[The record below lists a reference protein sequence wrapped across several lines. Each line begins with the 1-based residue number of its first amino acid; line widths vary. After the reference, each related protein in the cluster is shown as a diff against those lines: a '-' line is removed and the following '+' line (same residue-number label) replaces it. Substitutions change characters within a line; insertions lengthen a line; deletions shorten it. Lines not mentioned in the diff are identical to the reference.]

1 MLRRVA
7 ASATVSR
14 RPLGVPWMVPA
25 VGVAAAAAAVVAT
38 RGSGVLVSSYAETSE
53 LALGADLAAGLAMM
67 TAGVAIRL
75 MSPAGPALVAVL
87 IGGAWSASDWVG
99 AEQAPAAV
107 RSVAMVAVPFL
118 PALVAHL
125 GLAWPEGRLRGA
137 ARTAVALVYAV
148 TAATVLGLAV
158 LREPLF
164 DRHCWQ
170 NCTDNV
176 FLVRADVDAARM
188 LATLSAW
195 TTIGIALLLACAVL
209 FCIGPRPRRGP
220 GPVLLLAAGV
230 AAAEGLYAAVRLAE
244 PAGEPASAP
253 FPALF
258 LLRAGAL
265 LALAVALSGS
275 AVATLRRR
283 AALQRL
289 AQELAATPAPGA
301 LRRTL
306 AESLGDPQLRVAY
319 WLDSPRCHVDAD
331 GQQVEADPAPGQVA
345 TAITRG
351 GAVVA
356 VVVHARGLSEQA
368 RVLQHVI
375 GAAARLAID
384 NERLRA
390 QALFR
395 LRDVRASQRRIVA
408 SSDVARRALE
418 RDLHDGAQQR
428 LLGVSFQLHGALT
441 GARAGGCDAEVPL
454 LTEASAQ
461 ALEALAAVREL
472 AHGIFPAI
480 LTDAG
485 LAPALRTFAA
495 GAGLPVELVEV
506 DEERYAA
513 EVETAAYVAVTEAVA
528 DAARRSAGYAAV
540 RVCRDRDRLD
550 VVVTD
555 DGDAADP
562 AHLQHLVDRVEA
574 LGGRLAIGP
583 GSLRAE
589 LPCA

>member
-14 RPLGVPWMVPA
+14 RPAGAPWVVPA
-25 VGVAAAAAAVVAT
+25 VAVAAAAAAVVGT
-38 RGSGVLVSSYAETSE
+38 RSTGVMITSYAETSRP
-53 LALGADLAAGLAMM
+53 AFGADLGAGLAMM
-67 TAGVAIRL
+67 TAGVAVRL
-75 MSPAGPALVAVL
+75 ASPAAPALLAVL
-87 IGGAWSASDWVG
+87 IGAAWSASDWVG

-107 RSVAMVAVPFL
+107 RSVAMVAAPFL
-118 PALVAHL
+118 PALVVHL
-125 GLAWPEGRLRGA
+125 ALAWPGGRLRGT
-137 ARTAVALVYAV
+137 ARTAVAVAYAV
-148 TAATVLGLAV
+148 TAATVLGQAL

-195 TTIGIALLLACAVL
+195 TTIGIALLLASAVV
-209 FCIGPRPRRGP
+209 FRTGPTSRP
-220 GPVLLLAAGV
+220 GPVLLLAAGATV
-230 AAAEGLYAAVRLAE
+230 TEGLYAALRLVA
-244 PAGEPASAP
+244 PAGEPTAAP

-258 LLRAGAL
+258 LLRATAL
-265 LALAVALSGS
+265 LALAAALTGA
-275 AVATLRRR
+275 AVATVRRR
-283 AALQRL
+283 TALQRL
-289 AQELAATPAPGA
+289 AQELAAAPVPGA

-306 AESLGDPQLRVAY
+306 AESLGDPRLRVAY
-319 WLDSPRCHVDAD
+319 WLDGPQCHVDAD
-331 GQQVEADPAPGQVA
+331 GQQVDAGPAPGQVA
-345 TAITRG
+345 TTITRA
-351 GAVVA
+351 GAAVA
-356 VVVHARGLSEQA
+356 VVVHDRGLSEQA

-390 QALFR
+390 EALYR
-395 LRDVRASQRRIVA
+395 VRDVRASQRRIVA

-454 LTEASAQ
+454 LTQASTQ
-461 ALEALAAVREL
+461 ALEALAALREL

-485 LAPALRTFAA
+485 LAPALRTYAA
-495 GAGLPVELVEV
+495 GAALPVELVEV

-513 EVETAAYVAVTEAVA
+513 EVETAAYVAVTEAVT

-540 RVCRDRDRLD
+540 RVRRDRDRLA

-562 AHLQHLVDRVEA
+562 VHLQHLVDRVEA
-574 LGGRLAIGP
+574 LGGRLTIGP
-583 GSLRAE
+583 GALRAE
-589 LPCA
+589 LPCG